1 MGGFLRS
8 ADLNLR
14 CYYFAVGIEIYAL
27 FPMIFQSFAM
37 RNLREVEA
45 CLFVLALQDTELFL
59 VWFVR
64 WENRYLEDWRE
75 TRRKFYV
82 ESVWENLC
90 SRQHKFSLTLFN
102 WLFSFQRFNFYSN
115 HAIKKKLSHKLV
127 ATKQSSDE
135 LCNKIDSIEPMKHN
149 YRNKNVSQLGTTFL
163 GAVTLT
169 FFSLLITLFIKSW
182 K

>member
-1 MGGFLRS
+1 MLLTISWF
-8 ADLNLR
+8 
-14 CYYFAVGIEIYAL
+14 E
-27 FPMIFQSFAM
+27 FAM
-37 RNLREVEA
+37 LLLRGWNWDLCFVSNDFSIFRYAQFEGSWS
-45 CLFVLALQDTELFL
+45 LFICAGTARHWTVFGLICS
-59 VWFVR
+59 VR
-64 WENRYLEDWRE
+64 EYLEDWRE

-102 WLFSFQRFNFYSN
+102 WLFSFQRLNFYSN
-115 HAIKKKLSHKLV
+115 HAIKKLSYKLV
-127 ATKQSSDE
+127 ATKQNSDE